1 VANGHLTQQARNLSR
16 GTVVAERLEVASSFW
31 ARFRGLMGRAS
42 LPPGDGL
49 FLAGNGI
56 HMFFMRFP
64 IDAVFV
70 SGEDGE
76 GRRRVVA
83 VRERL
88 APWTGLVPL
97 VRGAAA
103 VIELPVGSI
112 VGSSTRA
119 GDTVVLEAVEP
130 EPVTT

>member
-1 VANGHLTQQARNLSR
+1 MHIARNLTR
-16 GTVVAERLEVASSFW
+16 GSVVADRVELARSFGERFL
-31 ARFRGLMGRAS
+31 GLMGRPDLA
-42 LPPGDGL
+42 PGAGL

-83 VRERL
+83 VHERL
-88 APWTGLVPL
+88 APWTGIVPL

-103 VIELPVGSI
+103 VLELPVGT
-112 VGSSTRA
+112 VAGSGTRV
-119 GDTVVLEAVEP
+119 GDTVVLEAASD
-130 EPVTT
+130 